1 MSISIRGSSR
11 SSGSSE
17 TYEFRSEFAERTP
30 VQGEERMRT
39 HENKTS
45 GQALHT
51 GLISSKPLLKYSPES
66 IAKNFLLQTGKFQG
80 SSTEAAPLSH
90 FTFSYH
96 ACCFWPCHPWLL
108 YVLPEPLSDR
118 QTYCHYLP
126 LHP

>member
-1 MSISIRGSSR
+1 VGAPE

-45 GQALHT
+45 DQALHT
-51 GLISSKPLLKYSPES
+51 GLISSKPLLKYSHES
-66 IAKNFLLQTGKFQG
+66 IAKTFFCKLANFK
-80 SSTEAAPLSH
+80 EAALRQHRFPTLH
-90 FTFSYH
+90 FLTML
-96 ACCFWPCHPWLL
+96 LL